1 MCTKNPHTIIP
12 EKKAPCSVL
21 VVNNYFLDLLD
32 YPSVLSQ
39 ICNRT
44 IEGSP
49 SKQKYKT
56 NRFGEC
62 FRTQRELNCNS
73 KKFG

>member
-12 EKKAPCSVL
+12 KKKTPCSVL
-21 VVNNYFLDLLD
+21 VANNYFLDLLN

-44 IEGSP
+44 LEGSP
-49 SKQKYKT
+49 SKLIKT
-56 NRFGEC
+56 RQIDLVNA
-62 FRTQRELNCNS
+62 TELKEN
-73 KKFG
+73 